1 MNSFLSSSF
10 SYNPNKDYSL
20 FEKLI
25 IIGDDSVGKS
35 TFISNIST
43 PVVTNEANSEQSSK
57 KFHHLYSRL
66 RKQSHS

>member
-20 FEKLI
+20 FEKLV
-25 IIGDDSVGKS
+25 IIGDESVGKS

-43 PVVTNEANSEQSSK
+43 PVVANETNGEQSSK
-57 KFHHLYSRL
+57 KFHYLYSRL
-66 RKQSHS
+66 